1 MVLPQTNQALLTTGE
16 RKCEVRDIGVP
27 RMVDP
32 NTGMP
37 YNNGVIIKVQ
47 TSKRSMRTRE
57 PGPNQVECLHMRVG
71 HCVGFLRLRPACK
84 LTLRTWFSTRNA
96 QN

>member
-47 TSKRSMRTRE
+47 TSTCARCARV
-57 PGPNQVECLHMRVG
+57 NQGLTELSA
-71 HCVGFLRLRPACK
+71 CVCG
-84 LTLRTWFSTRNA
+84 
-96 QN
+96 